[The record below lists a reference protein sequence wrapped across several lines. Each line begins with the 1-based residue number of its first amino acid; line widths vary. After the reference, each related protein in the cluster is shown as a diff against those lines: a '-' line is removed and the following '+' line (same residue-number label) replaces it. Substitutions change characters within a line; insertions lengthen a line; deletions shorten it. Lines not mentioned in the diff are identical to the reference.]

1 MKRLISHIVLAF
13 VLLLTAGGGVTLRAQ
28 FKPSFDTDI
37 HAIRNSCI
45 PNFHYSYDD
54 YLQYAPAGVM
64 LALKASGYESRS
76 SWGRMLASDALS
88 VAVMSAAVNGVKYSV
103 GRLRPD
109 GSRHNSF
116 PSGHTATA
124 FMTATMLHKEYG
136 WKNPW
141 FSIGGYTAAAVT
153 GVSRLMNNRH
163 WMTDVMAGAAIGI
176 GSVHLGYYLSDLI
189 FKQKGLSSSYIEPT
203 FHYDPGVRH
212 YVAELLFGRR
222 FIIGAEG
229 LKDMG
234 TLPVRGGLAG
244 VSSDIALAP
253 GLGLTAR
260 LSASSMTY
268 SSGAVAPL
276 YSTLAGG
283 FWNFHFARR
292 LEFQTHVMA
301 GYAWMNEGHDGSH
314 VGFETTG
321 VDASAAIGHSG
332 SGVIASAAAG
342 HSGVDLAAG
351 VGLSII
357 TDSNFKLKAFADF
370 ESISIGSDRPWVNT
384 LVLGWSS
391 AWFW

>member
-1 MKRLISHIVLAF
+1 MKRLAIHISLTF
-13 VLLLTAGGGVTLRAQ
+13 LLLLTAGGSMPLRAQ
-28 FKPSFDTDI
+28 FKPNFDTDI

-45 PNFHYSYDD
+45 PGFHYSYDD
-54 YLQYAPAGVM
+54 YLQYGPAGVM
-64 LALKASGYESRS
+64 LGLKASGYESRS
-76 SWGRMLASDALS
+76 SWGRMLTSDALS

-136 WKNPW
+136 WKSPW

-163 WMTDVMAGAAIGI
+163 WMTDVMAGAAIGV

-229 LKDMG
+229 LKNMG

-292 LEFQTHVMA
+292 FEFQTHVMT
-301 GYAWMNEGHDGSH
+301 GWAWMAEG
-314 VGFETTG
+314 
-321 VDASAAIGHSG
+321 ASANLGKDSSDSKAMAAFSPVGRSDSG
-332 SGVIASAAAG
+332 I
-342 HSGVDLAAG
+342 DLAAG
-351 VGLSII
+351 IGLSVI

-370 ESISIGSDRPWVNT
+370 ESISLSSHRPWINT

>member
-1 MKRLISHIVLAF
+1 
-13 VLLLTAGGGVTLRAQ
+13 
-28 FKPSFDTDI
+28 
-37 HAIRNSCI
+37 
-45 PNFHYSYDD
+45 
-54 YLQYAPAGVM
+54 
-64 LALKASGYESRS
+64 
-76 SWGRMLASDALS
+76 
-88 VAVMSAAVNGVKYSV
+88 
-103 GRLRPD
+103 
-109 GSRHNSF
+109 
-116 PSGHTATA
+116 
-124 FMTATMLHKEYG
+124 
-136 WKNPW
+136 
-141 FSIGGYTAAAVT
+141 
-153 GVSRLMNNRH
+153 MNNRH

-176 GSVHLGYYLSDLI
+176 GSVHLGYYLGDLI
-189 FKQKGLSSSYIEPT
+189 FKDKGISDSYVEPT
-203 FHYDPGVRH
+203 FCYDPHARH

-229 LKDMG
+229 LKNMG

-292 LEFQTHVMA
+292 FEFQTHVMA
-301 GYAWMNEGHDGSH
+301 GWAWMEAD
-314 VGFETTG
+314 
-321 VDASAAIGHSG
+321 SG
-332 SGVIASAAAG
+332 I
-342 HSGVDLAAG
+342 DLAAG
-351 VGLSII
+351 IGLSVI

-370 ESISIGSDRPWVNT
+370 ESISLSSDRPWINT